1 MSVSRKHF
9 EAIADS
15 IKNIRLAW
23 SRRELEF
30 DEQPFIDMVDDMC
43 YMCRKDNPNFDRDK
57 FIKACGFEDG
67 LYPEENDLNSG
78 EDKFYHI
85 Y

>member
-1 MSVSRKHF
+1 MIKTLMG
-9 EAIADS
+9 ADLRWTNEPFS
-15 IKNIRLAW
+15 
-23 SRRELEF
+23 
-30 DEQPFIDMVDDMC
+30 DFIDSLC
-43 YMCRKDNPNFDRDK
+43 YNFRQDNPNFDRDK

-67 LYPEENDLNSG
+67 LYPEEKDDSNLG

>member
-1 MSVSRKHF
+1 MITRKHF
-9 EAIADS
+9 EAIARDV
-15 IKNIRLAW
+15 KTLMGADLRWTNEPFL
-23 SRRELEF
+23 
-30 DEQPFIDMVDDMC
+30 DFIDSLC
-43 YMCRKDNPNFDRDK
+43 YNFRQDNPNFDRDK

-67 LYPEENDLNSG
+67 LYPEEKDDSNLG

>member
-1 MSVSRKHF
+1 MITRKHF
-9 EAIADS
+9 EAIARE
-15 IKNIRLAW
+15 IKTLMGADLRWTNEPFA
-23 SRRELEF
+23 
-30 DEQPFIDMVDDMC
+30 DFIDSLC
-43 YMCRKDNPNFDRDK
+43 YNFRQDNPNFDRDK

-67 LYPEENDLNSG
+67 LYPEENNSNLG